1 MFGFDLKLIA
11 FVILAALS
19 MAGIAYAFLFTSVE
33 NENKR
38 SQRMKSF
45 GGDAT
50 VRASSRAAVSR
61 ESDRNKRRK
70 NVSDTLKKIEDKQKK
85 NKKKVGVKEML
96 FQAGLKTTVAR
107 YYAYSA
113 ISGLVFFILAFL
125 FANSY
130 YVVGGA
136 LIIGFLGFP
145 RFILGRMRKKR
156 IKNFTMEF
164 PNAVDVIVR
173 GVKAGLPLND
183 CIGIVSREAK
193 EPVSTEFRSIIEHQ
207 QLGVPMSEAVLKM
220 NESMPT
226 AEANFFGIVVA
237 IQQGA
242 GGNLAEALNNLSGV
256 LRSRKMMEAK
266 IKSMSAEAKAS
277 GGIIGSL
284 PIIVGILVY
293 LTTPDYISIL
303 FTHPTGNLI
312 LACAAMWMGIGIF
325 VMKQMINFDF

>member
-1 MFGFDLKLIA
+1 MFGFDLKLVA

-45 GGDAT
+45 SGDT
-50 VRASSRAAVSR
+50 NVRANNRAAVNR
-61 ESDRNKRRK
+61 EVDKSKRRK
-70 NVSDTLKKIEDKQKK
+70 NVSDSLKKIDDKQKK
-85 NKKKVGVKEML
+85 DKKKLGIKEML

-107 YYAYSA
+107 FYTYSA
-113 ISGLVFFILAFL
+113 VSGLIFLVLAIVFADSL
-125 FANSY
+125 
-130 YVVGGA
+130 YVIGGA
-136 LIIGFLGFP
+136 IFVGFLGFP

-156 IKNFTMEF
+156 IKNFTTEF

-193 EPVSTEFRSIIEHQ
+193 EPVSTEFRSIIQHQ
-207 QLGVPMSEAVLKM
+207 QLGVPMAEAVLKM

-242 GGNLAEALNNLSGV
+242 GGNLAEALSNLSGV
-256 LRSRKMMEAK
+256 LRARKMMEAK

-284 PIIVGILVY
+284 PIIVGVLVY

-303 FTHPTGNLI
+303 FTDPTGNLI
-312 LACAAMWMGIGIF
+312 LAGAAIWMGIGIF

>member
-1 MFGFDLKLIA
+1 MFGLDLKLIA

-19 MAGIAYAFLFTSVE
+19 MAGIAYAFLFNSVE

-38 SQRMKSF
+38 SQRIKSF
-45 GGDAT
+45 SGDST
-50 VRASSRAAVSR
+50 SRASNRAAISR
-61 ESDRNKRRK
+61 ETDKNKRRK
-70 NVSDTLKKIEDKQKK
+70 NVSDSLKKIDEKQKK
-85 NKKKVGVKEML
+85 NGKKIGVKEML
-96 FQAGLKTTVAR
+96 FQAGLKTTVTR
-107 YYAYSA
+107 YYTYSA
-113 ISGLVFFILAFL
+113 VSGLIFLVLAIVFADSL
-125 FANSY
+125 
-130 YVVGGA
+130 YVIGGA
-136 LIIGFLGFP
+136 IFVGFLGFP

-193 EPVSTEFRSIIEHQ
+193 EPVSSEFRSIIEHQ
-207 QLGVPMSEAVLKM
+207 QLGIPMSEAVLKM

-242 GGNLAEALNNLSGV
+242 GGNLAEALSNLSGV
-256 LRSRKMMEAK
+256 LRARKMMEAK

-284 PIIVGILVY
+284 PVIVGVLVY

-312 LACAAMWMGIGIF
+312 LAGAAIWMGIGIF

>member
-1 MFGFDLKLIA
+1 MFGLDLKLIA
-11 FVILAALS
+11 FVILAVLS
-19 MAGIAYAFLFTSVE
+19 MAGIAYAFLFNSVE

-38 SQRMKSF
+38 TQRMKNFS
-45 GGDAT
+45 GDSN
-50 VRASSRAAVSR
+50 VRANNRAAVNR
-61 ESDRNKRRK
+61 ETDKNKRRK
-70 NVSDTLKKIEDKQKK
+70 NVSDSLKKIDGKQKK
-85 NKKKVGVKEML
+85 NKKPGIKEML
-96 FQAGLKTTVAR
+96 FQAGLKTTIAR
-107 YYAYSA
+107 YYTYSA
-113 ISGLVFFILAFL
+113 LSGVIFLGLAIVFAD
-125 FANSY
+125 SY
-130 YVVGGA
+130 YVIGGS
-136 LIIGFLGFP
+136 IIVGFLGFP

-156 IKNFTMEF
+156 IKKFTMEF

-193 EPVSTEFRSIIEHQ
+193 EPVSSEFRSIIQHQ

-242 GGNLAEALNNLSGV
+242 GGNLAEALSNLSGV
-256 LRSRKMMEAK
+256 LRARKMMEAK

-284 PIIVGILVY
+284 PIIVGVLVY

-312 LACAAMWMGIGIF
+312 LAGAAIWMGIGIF